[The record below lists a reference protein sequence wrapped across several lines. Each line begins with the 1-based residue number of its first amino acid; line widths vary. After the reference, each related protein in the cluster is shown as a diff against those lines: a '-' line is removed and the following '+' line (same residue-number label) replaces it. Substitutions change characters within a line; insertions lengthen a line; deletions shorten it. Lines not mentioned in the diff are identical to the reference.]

1 MENTNMIIIIATALA
16 VIVAAIA
23 AYHYKKK
30 NLNKLFE
37 QAYDSSKQV
46 PKQKKNSFLLLMFME
61 SVSAS
66 MKKTKSSAN
75 VNKLNN
81 PKYLEIQLI
90 QMTKIIKSGTK
101 GKDKK
106 TKRALRLLKDYQAW
120 EVKKNSDDVKSKK
133 NKTT

>member
-46 PKQKKNSFLLLMFME
+46 PKQKRNSFLLLMFME